1 MIENLLTI
9 DTSWTDILIPQIEA
23 HVQMV
28 TQILLI
34 DDHLVALIETLVILI
49 DDNAALITTIPLIE
63 ALAAMIEALIILI
76 EVPVVLMATI
86 PLIEAHA
93 AMIEA
98 LVLLKEVLA
107 VLMAT
112 IPLIEVHAAR
122 IIIRIRK
129 DLIAN
134 VITKRIVAIEKT
146 FHQRKQ
152 MIWILREAN
161 VLEMLHIQDI

>member
-1 MIENLLTI
+1 
-9 DTSWTDILIPQIEA
+9 
-23 HVQMV
+23 
-28 TQILLI
+28 
-34 DDHLVALIETLVILI
+34 
-49 DDNAALITTIPLIE
+49 
-63 ALAAMIEALIILI
+63 
-76 EVPVVLMATI
+76 
-86 PLIEAHA
+86 
-93 AMIEA
+93 MIEA

-112 IPLIEVHAAR
+112 IPLIEAHAAMIEALILLIEVHAAR

-152 MIWILREAN
+152 IIRILREAN

>member
-49 DDNAALITTIPLIE
+49 DDHAALMVTIPLIE
-63 ALAAMIEALIILI
+63 ALAAMIEALVLLI
-76 EVPVVLMATI
+76 EVPV
-86 PLIEAHA
+86 
-93 AMIEA
+93 
-98 LVLLKEVLA
+98 

-152 MIWILREAN
+152 IIRILREAN